1 VRTGLLPCHVGRI
14 VQGMTYPTEKEV
26 ADYFESARQG
36 QGFTMK
42 KLADITGIS
51 PRQVKAKLAGE
62 RPLTTADLHRFA
74 TAFGTTPGQVY
85 TELEEA

>member
-1 VRTGLLPCHVGRI
+1 
-14 VQGMTYPTEKEV
+14 MTYPTEKEV
-26 ADYFESARQG
+26 ADFLEAARQG

-42 KLADITGIS
+42 KVAELTGIS

-74 TAFGTTPGQVY
+74 TAFGMTPGQVY
-85 TELEEA
+85 TELAES